1 MSNWIIFIQVCHKLG
16 DDEQPPANTM
26 ETPVETISEER
37 ANRCLQRIDLLNKV
51 RIDVLKNGHFDEW
64 IMSRCAPSADL
75 PDWYIPG
82 EHDRDLIRAA
92 SRYGITRTE
101 FYYVQD
107 TEFSFK
113 RYLYKYLKHIESLM
127 AQEAALTTSSDEE
140 RDAIVQA
147 QDPIQYY
154 FQNQAK
160 IQVSFKELLSREQE
174 TTQKTKKKIIKKK
187 IVKKKI
193 KKVTKVAAKEATK
206 ESTKDTPK
214 ESPKESPKEEKE
226 EEKKND
232 VLEDEKKEEK
242 VEEKTGKQS

>member
-1 MSNWIIFIQVCHKLG
+1 
-16 DDEQPPANTM
+16 M

-64 IMSRCAPSADL
+64 VMSRCAPSADL

-174 TTQKTKKKIIKKK
+174 ATQKTKKKKIIKKK

-193 KKVTKVAAKEATK
+193 KKATKVAEKEATK
-206 ESTKDTPK
+206 EATKDTPK

-232 VLEDEKKEEK
+232 PVEEEKKEEK